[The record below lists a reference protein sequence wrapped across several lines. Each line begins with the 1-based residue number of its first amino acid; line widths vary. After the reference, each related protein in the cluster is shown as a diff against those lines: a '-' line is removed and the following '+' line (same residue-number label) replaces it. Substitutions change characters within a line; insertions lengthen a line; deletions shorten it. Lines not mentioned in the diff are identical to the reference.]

1 MKPSTKAIH
10 AGLRAAD
17 PSYGSVVP
25 PIYPSSTFV
34 FPNAKEGALRFAGKS
49 RGMIYSRFT
58 NPTVE
63 ALEKRLAALEDG
75 EASIATGSGMSAITM
90 LFLHVL
96 RSGDTLLA
104 HRVLYGGT
112 IELVSRILPKFGIKT
127 KLIDFTDPAEI
138 EKSIDKSVKLL
149 YFETPTNPM
158 LEIVDIAA
166 IAKVAKKHQVMSA
179 IDNTFAPPPLQYPLK
194 MGIDVVVHSLTKYLG
209 GHSDVVGG
217 AVIGKENFI
226 REMFSKTYPFLGPTM
241 SPFSAYLVMRGITTL
256 DVRLKKICESSQKIA
271 LFLREHQKIERVYY
285 PGLSDHQGHKIA
297 KSQMAGFGGVISFE
311 VKGGYSP
318 AAMLADVIKLFSL
331 AVSLGGVES
340 LIEHPASMTHSEL
353 SEDEMRASGIRP
365 GLIRIS
371 VGLEDVDDLISALQK
386 GLDEI

>member
-194 MGIDVVVHSLTKYLG
+194 MAIDVVVHSLTKYLG

-318 AAMLADVIKLFSL
+318 AAKLADGIKLFSL